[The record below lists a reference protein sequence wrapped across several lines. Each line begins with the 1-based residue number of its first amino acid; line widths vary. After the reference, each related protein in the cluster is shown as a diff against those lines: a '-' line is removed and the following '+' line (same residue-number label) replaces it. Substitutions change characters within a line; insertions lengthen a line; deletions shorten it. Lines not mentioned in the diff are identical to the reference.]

1 MYPEFKE
8 ISQKYGNG
16 KIVQDVQTVHRYHV
30 VMNAID
36 EEASTAQANPMQEI
50 ARLLHAVA
58 SLIASVE
65 HADVGPLVRNVRV
78 ATRLLVMVA
87 ARTPVPE
94 TDGEGAR
101 SMPAR
106 WAALGPRERQIA
118 ALLSEGKSY
127 KEIASE
133 LGMGLSSVC
142 TRVKTVYLK
151 LGVHSKLD
159 LQHAVADARLGHARP
174 TNGVEHEA
182 NGSAQPSQG

>member
-1 MYPEFKE
+1 MQPM
-8 ISQKYGNG
+8 S
-16 KIVQDVQTVHRYHV
+16 
-30 VMNAID
+30 AID
-36 EEASTAQANPMQEI
+36 EAVPPTQANPMQEI
-50 ARLLHAVA
+50 ARLLHAAA

-65 HADVGPLVRNVRV
+65 HADVEPLVRNVRV

-94 TDGEGAR
+94 TDGDGAR

-106 WAALGPRERQIA
+106 WDALGPRERQIA
-118 ALLSEGKSY
+118 ALLAEGKSY
-127 KEIASE
+127 KEIAGE

-159 LQHAVADARLGHARP
+159 LQRAVADARLGHARP
-174 TNGVEHEA
+174 GNGVDHGT
-182 NGSAQPSQG
+182 NGSAHSTQG